1 MKLKKVVALVAVGA
15 VATNL
20 VACSSS
26 SGGSATTAAAE
37 TTAAAAETKA
47 AETTAAAAKDGEA
60 KGIKVGFTNSYNGNS
75 YRQTEEKQMQIV
87 ADKLKEDGYISE
99 YTVAEAN

>member
-47 AETTAAAAKDGEA
+47 ESRLALQTATTETVT
-60 KGIKVGFTNSYNGNS
+60 V
-75 YRQTEEKQMQIV
+75 RQK
-87 ADKLKEDGYISE
+87 KNRCRSLRIS
-99 YTVAEAN
+99 